1 MDEKELQ
8 EFDLDALM
16 QEFLDE
22 PSQPE
27 SGLARNTG
35 KMPSLSKEPERD
47 DLSELEALLAEPE
60 KETDDL
66 DALLGEPEEEAA
78 PATQEA
84 PSQTGGDEL
93 DSELQELQ
101 AILDET
107 TGAEPEEAGETASPA
122 TLRFDVVTGE
132 KEPSEEGE
140 ETAVS
145 EDDTIRMDDIAQL
158 GEDDLSKLISENV
171 EKEAEKPAEEPVIM
185 FNPRTRLRELKK
197 KLVAG
202 PEKRYYELSE
212 IGVGKLQAAI
222 LFNVII
228 VVLCA
233 VTTTMF
239 TMGLVPESRLR
250 FVIFSQVLAMLV
262 SALLGSHQ
270 MLDGLG
276 ELLRGRFTINTL
288 LTITFAACCVDGIL
302 CLQELRIPCCGAF
315 SLEMTMALW
324 GRYER
329 RSTEMAQM
337 DTMRKAV
344 RLNSIVKVDDFYG
357 GKPGILR
364 GLGEVEDFM
373 DTYSKP
379 SAPEVVQSVFAFV
392 SMLACFG
399 ISAFAG
405 LSHGASL
412 AIQILATSLLVAVPA
427 SAFVAVSRPMAI
439 LERRLHMVG
448 TVFCGWKGV
457 RRLSGKAA
465 FPISDEDLFP
475 VGSSKLN
482 GVKFYGDRNP
492 DEVVSYSTSLISAAG
507 GALVPVFQQLRKSR
521 NCMEYP
527 VANFRNY
534 GDGGIGGEVRGEPV
548 LLGSLQFL
556 QDMGVEIPE
565 GTMVNQAVYAAVDGE
580 LCAVYAISYAKM
592 RSSSAGLVSLCG
604 SRKLTPVLVGGDFM
618 LTEELIQ
625 TKFGVNTRRMAFPPQ
640 DVRAALAQIRA
651 TPEDTALALAT
662 RDDLVGVTY
671 AVSGAKALRTAT
683 NLGVWLNIFGGI
695 LGMAIMLVL
704 AYLGSVELLTPTNVL
719 LYQLVWMLPSLLVT
733 EWTRVV

>member
-16 QEFLDE
+16 SEFMDE
-22 PSQPE
+22 PLPE
-27 SGLARNTG
+27 EAPMQDTG
-35 KMPSLSKEPERD
+35 RMPELPVAPAVKEETD
-47 DLSELEALLAEPE
+47 IDL
-60 KETDDL
+60 DDL
-66 DALLGEPEEEAA
+66 DALLAESPADMETDSAPEPAAESAEEVSDTETAQPEET
-78 PATQEA
+78 PL
-84 PSQTGGDEL
+84 S
-93 DSELQELQ
+93 DSTIRFDL
-101 AILDET
+101 
-107 TGAEPEEAGETASPA
+107 PETADASA
-122 TLRFDVVTGE
+122 DAAEEEVT
-132 KEPSEEGE
+132 
-140 ETAVS
+140 T
-145 EDDTIRMDDIAQL
+145 DDTLRMDDLSAL
-158 GEDDLSKLISENV
+158 SAEEMSKLIGEAV

-185 FNPRTRLRELKK
+185 YNPRTRLRELKK

-222 LFNVII
+222 LINVILVI
-228 VVLCA
+228 LCA
-233 VTTTMF
+233 LTTTLF
-239 TMGLVPESRLR
+239 AMGEVGASRLR

-262 SALLGSHQ
+262 SALMGSHQ

-276 ELLRGRFTINTL
+276 DLLKGRFTINTL
-288 LTITFAACCVDGIL
+288 LSITFAACCVDGVL
-302 CLQELRIPCCGAF
+302 CLQELRIPCCAAF
-315 SLEMTMALW
+315 SLEMTLALW
-324 GRYER
+324 GRYHR
-329 RSTEMAQM
+329 RTTEMAQM

-344 RLNSIVKVDDFYG
+344 RLNSIVKVDNYYS

-373 DTYSKP
+373 DVCHKP
-379 SAPEVVQSVFAFV
+379 SAPETVQSIFAFF
-392 SMLACFG
+392 SMLGCFG

-412 AIQILATSLLVAVPA
+412 AVQILATSLLVAVPA
-427 SAFVAVSRPMAI
+427 SAFVAVTRPMAI
-439 LERRLHMVG
+439 LEKRLHMVG

-457 RRLSGKAA
+457 RRLSGKAS
-465 FPISDEDLFP
+465 FPITDEDLFP
-475 VGSSKLN
+475 MGSSKLN

-521 NCMEYP
+521 NCLEYS
-527 VANFRNY
+527 VQNYRNY

-548 LLGSLQFL
+548 LLGTYQFL
-556 QDMGVEIPE
+556 QDMGVDIPE
-565 GTMVNQAVYAAVDGE
+565 GSMVNQAVYAAVDGQ

-592 RSSSAGLVSLCG
+592 RSSSAGLVSLCA
-604 SRKLTPVLVGGDFM
+604 SRKLTPILVGADFM
-618 LTEELIQ
+618 VTEELIQ
-625 TKFGVNTRRMAFPPQ
+625 NKFGINTRRMAFPPQ
-640 DVRAALAQIRA
+640 EVREELARIRPTA
-651 TPEDTALALAT
+651 EDPALALAT

-683 NLGVWLNIFGGI
+683 NLGVGLNIFGGI

-704 AYLGSVELLTPTNVL
+704 AYLGSTELLTPTNVL
-719 LYQLVWMLPSLLVT
+719 LYQLVWMLPSLLIT